1 MQMKRQKAASLADL
15 SILAGVSISTVSRSL
30 ADNPLVA
37 KATRDRIKQL
47 ARDHDFQI
55 NVAARNFRLRRTGAI
70 GVVLPLGHE
79 TEQHL
84 TDPFFMSLIA
94 SLADALADRSH
105 DLLLSRVIPSNDRWL
120 QAFVDSGKVDG
131 VIIVGQSNQIDAIEQ
146 VSATYDPLVVWG
158 ASVAGYNQMT
168 VGSDNFEGGRLAAR
182 RLLSTGR
189 KRLTFLGNP
198 DVPEFEARFAGFNH
212 AIAQENASPGFVL
225 PTHVTPEA
233 SYAAIRD
240 YMRNHPTPDGI
251 FAASDVIALSALR
264 AIADHGLRVPEDIA
278 VIGYDDVFIA
288 SQTTPSL
295 TTIRQDVALG
305 ARMMIDLL
313 FQRIA
318 GKKTASISLP
328 PTLVLRASA

>member
-1 MQMKRQKAASLADL
+1 MTRQKAASLAEL
-15 SILAGVSISTVSRSL
+15 SVLAGVSISTVSRSL
-30 ADNPLVA
+30 ADSPLVA
-37 KATRDRIKQL
+37 KTTRDRIKQL

-55 NVAARNFRLRRTGAI
+55 NVAARNFRLGRTGAV

-94 SLADALADRSH
+94 SLADTLADRH
-105 DLLLSRVIPSNDRWL
+105 YDLLLSRVIPSNDRWL

-158 ASVAGYNQMT
+158 ASVSGYSQLT
-168 VGSDNFEGGRLAAR
+168 VGSDNFEGGRMAAHH
-182 RLLSTGR
+182 LLSTGR
-189 KRLTFLGNP
+189 KTLTFLGNP

-212 AIAQENASPGFVL
+212 AIAQEHAPPGFVV
-225 PTHVTPEA
+225 PTHVTPDA
-233 SYAAIRD
+233 AYATIRD
-240 YMRNHPTPDGI
+240 YMRDHPAPDGI

-278 VIGYDDVFIA
+278 VIGYDDAFIA

-313 FQRIA
+313 FQRMA
-318 GKKTASISLP
+318 GEDTASISLP